1 LQKFVFVGY
10 LLNNALNMD
19 PAGWEE
25 ISDLVIDHFY
35 VEQKLF
41 EGKDLI
47 EG

>member
-1 LQKFVFVGY
+1 
-10 LLNNALNMD
+10 MD
-19 PAGWEE
+19 PTGWEE